1 MVEPAKAKE
10 SDYNDMTSDTTVT
23 KVGKKRGRKLTAPA
37 KYFADSEKKIN
48 KWRDQLERGAKD
60 DGTELSKKEKEG
72 LRNRISAQIS
82 RRNKKTELASLQQQ
96 VAIYRSKFGVL
107 LKTLTDEVPDKP
119 REKVQSKIYAELEE
133 KPSLADVPKAD
144 RFATVLN
151 SFMFD

>member
-107 LKTLTDEVPDKP
+107 LKTL
-119 REKVQSKIYAELEE
+119 
-133 KPSLADVPKAD
+133 
-144 RFATVLN
+144 
-151 SFMFD
+151 